1 MTKINSRRSAT
12 PESPNFKEKRG
23 TILGI
28 RSLLAWTLAFIGTW
42 VVFKGSGLLDKK
54 DESNLFQPAKDVQ
67 PAPAQN
73 ESKAKARKAL
83 KNLKIPAFKKEEEK
97 VQEAE
102 PPDNV
107 GFGGPDPNEERL
119 KESGLNPE
127 KCAIALMF
135 SSLPYEEFHEAIE
148 EAGFDEIPE
157 MKVYLNA
164 VASLYDAIRYGKKED
179 IEKKALEVLRV
190 GSFGETRESEFH
202 KQYIKVRRKLI
213 RQPNGRKKMK
223 FIKKILVATLQYAK
237 SLASF

>member
-1 MTKINSRRSAT
+1 MTKIDSRRSAT

-107 GFGGPDPNEERL
+107 GFGGPDPEGNENNLDDEKKL
-119 KESGLNPE
+119 TTTLFLN
-127 KCAIALMF
+127 
-135 SSLPYEEFHEAIE
+135 LPFDELQETIQET
-148 EAGFDEIPE
+148 GFDALYE
-157 MKVYLNA
+157 MKDYFN
-164 VASLYDAIRYGKKED
+164 SLESLREAIRYGDRDD
-179 IEKKALEVLRV
+179 IRNAALEVLRI
-190 GSFGETRESEFH
+190 GSFWEVKGSDFH
-202 KQYIKVRRKLI
+202 QRYIKVRRGII
-213 RQPNGRKKMK
+213 REQGIEGRKKVK
-223 FIKKILVATLQYAK
+223 FIKRVLMSAHQYVQL
-237 SLASF
+237 LASM